1 MQDLIANI
9 TINVLRITFSKN
21 NTVSRSTANDWVN
34 WILENDLRS
43 IKLAEQALKLTV
55 EYGRD
60 SNRRILAYRLGAMC
74 GNVSTRV
81 SFFSFSRIIK
91 FHAGFCPEGI
101 RQSPSCKKGADS
113 PRPAQYPGHK
123 GHGVGK
129 RPRDGEICP

>member
-1 MQDLIANI
+1 MQDLIANV

-34 WILENDLRS
+34 GILENDLRS
-43 IKLAEQALKLTV
+43 IKLAKQALKMTI

-81 SFFSFSRIIK
+81 SFFLLFTNHQISCRILSGGNTSESFMQK
-91 FHAGFCPEGI
+91 GI
-101 RQSPSCKKGADS
+101 R
-113 PRPAQYPGHK
+113 
-123 GHGVGK
+123 
-129 RPRDGEICP
+129 

>member
-1 MQDLIANI
+1 MQDLTANV

-34 WILENDLRS
+34 AILENDLRS
-43 IKLAEQALKLTV
+43 TKLAEQALKMTV

-81 SFFSFSRIIK
+81 SFFSFLLINE
-91 FHAGFCPEGI
+91 FHAGFCQKGI
-101 RQSPSCKKGADS
+101 CESPACEKGADS
-113 PRPAQYPGHK
+113 TRPA
-123 GHGVGK
+123 
-129 RPRDGEICP
+129 